1 MFNDP
6 YLAAGV
12 ANSTPMMPLDL
23 LARALGVHEARPAE
37 AGREHLAGFNR
48 SKRFGVGALPYTATG
63 KCQTCVLRERVCRG
77 GSA

>member
-23 LARALGVHEARPAE
+23 LARALGVRDARPAE
-37 AGREHLAGFNR
+37 AGREHLAGLNHL
-48 SKRFGVGALPYTATG
+48 KRFGGGALPRTATG
-63 KCQTCVLRERVCRG
+63 KCPTCVLRERVCRG